1 MAVAATTPTHSALVV
16 KWRLL
21 IILTISI
28 TITVLVL
35 FASSIRLFN
44 VYFHFEDYV
53 NDQLRTHLDGQVPK
67 KFDTKDIALIL
78 VDADEKQEQP
88 FGRAQP
94 DHRKFHAQLIDG
106 LAAAGARVVAL
117 DVFFDSD
124 SDYDKDLAQSV
135 IRAENMGTHVLIG
148 MNPEVASN
156 DYVPAELKS
165 IPSET
170 WGSIAGGG
178 DPGRIVVLPLLRLA
192 DKASDAETIEQ
203 PVTPSLVLKAV
214 TAVKYPHTNVTC
226 FFDSLHE
233 QINIRDSQ
241 GRMLE
246 SIPVDGQLYFMVNL
260 AGPHDQGRVHL
271 YHEVL
276 RAISQNNSDY
286 LKQFRGKIVVVG
298 YRVGDVVKTTRGDR
312 YGGEVIANAMSN
324 VLLQSYVQPLGF
336 VPHFSLV
343 LFMVGLG
350 AILPLK
356 FNKWTVHKLPVK
368 LPLVQQL
375 PVPIVLLAVSVVYVF
390 IAVIFYLFGQ
400 LLFGVAY
407 HVAALFLAYL
417 STSILRTK
425 LGFV

>member
-1 MAVAATTPTHSALVV
+1 
-16 KWRLL
+16 
-21 IILTISI
+21 
-28 TITVLVL
+28 
-35 FASSIRLFN
+35 
-44 VYFHFEDYV
+44 
-53 NDQLRTHLDGQVPK
+53 
-67 KFDTKDIALIL
+67 
-78 VDADEKQEQP
+78 
-88 FGRAQP
+88 
-94 DHRKFHAQLIDG
+94 
-106 LAAAGARVVAL
+106 
-117 DVFFDSD
+117 
-124 SDYDKDLAQSV
+124 
-135 IRAENMGTHVLIG
+135 
-148 MNPEVASN
+148 
-156 DYVPAELKS
+156 
-165 IPSET
+165 
-170 WGSIAGGG
+170 
-178 DPGRIVVLPLLRLA
+178 
-192 DKASDAETIEQ
+192 
-203 PVTPSLVLKAV
+203 
-214 TAVKYPHTNVTC
+214 
-226 FFDSLHE
+226 
-233 QINIRDSQ
+233 
-241 GRMLE
+241 
-246 SIPVDGQLYFMVNL
+246 
-260 AGPHDQGRVHL
+260 L

-356 FNKWTVHKLPVK
+356 FKKWTVHKLPVK